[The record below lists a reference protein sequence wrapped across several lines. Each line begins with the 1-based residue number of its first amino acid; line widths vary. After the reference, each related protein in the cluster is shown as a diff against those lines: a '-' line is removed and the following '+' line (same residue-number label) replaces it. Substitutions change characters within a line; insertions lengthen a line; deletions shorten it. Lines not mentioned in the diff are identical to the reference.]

1 MSSWETP
8 SFVEVDM
15 SAEIGGYQGEDDR
28 PAFPDYDPAYLQDS
42 ARASKPDARN
52 A

>member
-1 MSSWETP
+1 MQWETP

-15 SAEIGGYQGEDDR
+15 NAEIGGYQGEDE
-28 PAFPDYDPAYLQDS
+28 DS
-42 ARASKPDARN
+42 GYTPPFIDAPVTLPCD